1 MRRRLALQSLHVLA
15 ALLVGSGLSA
25 QDALDEAVERARGA
39 WFSHD
44 VEALLATSD
53 TVRLNVPGTA
63 SSPAMR
69 PGQATVLL
77 EKYLKAAE
85 ELGLELVRIR
95 RLADD
100 HAYAELARAYV
111 VKGTSEERQERV
123 LFGFRQLQGIWRLR
137 EVRVTP

>member
-1 MRRRLALQSLHVLA
+1 MFGLAA
-15 ALLVGSGLSA
+15 ALLGPPLAA
-25 QDALDEAVERARGA
+25 QDALDLAVERARAA
-39 WFSHD
+39 WLGHD
-44 VEALLATSD
+44 VDALLEHSD

-63 SSPAMR
+63 KSASMR

-85 ELGLELVRIR
+85 EVELDLVRIR

-111 VKGTSEERQERV
+111 VKGTAEERSERI
-123 LFGFRQLQGIWRLR
+123 LFGFRQLSGIWRLR

>member
-1 MRRRLALQSLHVLA
+1 MRSRFAMLGLVPLLLAPPLA
-15 ALLVGSGLSA
+15 A
-25 QDALDEAVERARGA
+25 QDALDIAVEQARAA
-39 WFSHD
+39 WLGHD
-44 VEALLATSD
+44 IDALLKHSD

-63 SSPAMR
+63 KSASLR

-85 ELGLELVRIR
+85 EVGLDLVRIR

-111 VKGTSEERQERV
+111 VSGTAEERSERV
-123 LFGFRQLQGIWRLR
+123 LFGFRQLAGVWRLR

>member
-1 MRRRLALQSLHVLA
+1 MTSRLAP
-15 ALLVGSGLSA
+15 LLVASLLAGQGMVAQGS
-25 QDALDEAVERARGA
+25 LDGAVERARGA
-39 WFSHD
+39 WLSHD
-44 VEALLATSD
+44 VEGLLAASD

-63 SSPAMR
+63 SSPSMR
-69 PGQATVLL
+69 PGQAAVLL

-95 RLADD
+95 RLAED

-111 VKGTSEERQERV
+111 VKGTSEERRERV
-123 LFGFRQLQGIWRLR
+123 LFGFRQLDGGWRLR

>member
-1 MRRRLALQSLHVLA
+1 MRRLAPLVVA
-15 ALLVGSGLSA
+15 VLLVGQGVSA
-25 QDALDEAVERARGA
+25 QDALDEAVERARAA
-39 WFSHD
+39 WMRHEVD
-44 VEALLATSD
+44 ALLATSD

-63 SSPAMR
+63 SSPSMR

-85 ELGLELVRIR
+85 ELGLDLLRIR

-111 VKGTSEERQERV
+111 VKGTSEERRERV
-123 LFGFRQLQGIWRLR
+123 LFGFRQLDGTWRLR